1 SDFEQLASEKGVS
14 SELYLLTAVE
24 VINGTSFV
32 HPLYNTN
39 KNDENN
45 DNQTDQSELAHCALK
60 YLRKKAAKGDV
71 EAKIKLSTVLQ
82 SDLSIHQDH
91 READIWARSVFD
103 RRLSAALTNC
113 IEGFEHEEDLFST
126 VLKQADEQGLP
137 QMCHLVGL
145 VLLDGVGLPRDTERG
160 VNYLKKAATAGHNGA
175 RVELASILGDAFK
188 YPGLHN
194 IQESLS
200 LYEEA
205 ASKQIDDN
213 IHSNAN
219 NSNHGNS
226 NAHNNSTT
234 NMIRRLTA
242 SDARALTD
250 LARLYYEGNQEGGVP
265 RDREKAYRYARRVA
279 EATGE
284 QFCQYIVGDILLH
297 DKKDAQQAI
306 FWLTQSG
313 EQGFPLAIETLSR
326 VYYYGLPYA
335 RIRQDYEQAHDWC
348 IRGDDIWPSGLGF
361 CQTCLGDMYRSG
373 LGVPKDLMK
382 SFEYYQKAASQQD
395 APQNYSRFM
404 LGEMFY
410 KGEGSWPQ
418 NYAVASEYYKLAAAE
433 DYQPAKERLDQLAA
447 LEAQKEAAK
456 AAAAESAMKR
466 KPWQFWTMFGGGG
479 RRKPAATV

>member
-1 SDFEQLASEKGVS
+1 MNIIDSDFEQLASSKGVS
-14 SELYLLTAVE
+14 SELFLLTAVE
-24 VINGTSFV
+24 LINGTSFV
-32 HPLYNTN
+32 HPLYNENLDRTN
-39 KNDENN
+39 
-45 DNQTDQSELAHCALK
+45 QSELARCALK

-71 EAKIKLSTVLQ
+71 EAKIKLSTVLL
-82 SDLSIHQDH
+82 SDIAVHQDS
-91 READIWARSVFD
+91 REAEIWARSVFD
-103 RRLSAALTNC
+103 RRLSVALANC
-113 IEGFEHEEDLFST
+113 IEGIEQEEDLFTT
-126 VLKQADEQGLP
+126 VLKQADEQGHAA
-137 QMCHLVGL
+137 MCHLVGL
-145 VLLDGVGLPRDTERG
+145 VLLDGVGLPRDVERG
-160 VNYLKKAATAGHNGA
+160 VDYLKKAANAGHNGA

-188 YPGLHN
+188 YPGVHN

-200 LYEEA
+200 LYEKA
-205 ASKQIDDN
+205 ASKQIEDN
-213 IHSNAN
+213 Q
-219 NSNHGNS
+219 
-226 NAHNNSTT
+226 NNSTNGT
-234 NMIRRLTA
+234 SNNTGNNNIRSNNNNTLRRLTA

-250 LARLYYEGNQEGGVP
+250 LARLHYEGNQDGGVP

-284 QFCQYIVGDILLH
+284 QFCQYIVGDVLLH

-326 VYYYGLPYA
+326 VYYYGLPNT
-335 RIRQDYEQAHDWC
+335 RIKKDYEQAHEWC
-348 IRGDDIWPSGLGF
+348 LKGDDIWPSGLGF

-410 KGEGSWPQ
+410 KGEGWPQ
-418 NYAVASEYYKLAAAE
+418 NYALASEYYKLAAAE
-433 DYQPAKERLDQLAA
+433 NYQPAKERLDQLAV
-447 LEAQKEAAK
+447 LEEQKKAEQAATET
-456 AAAAESAMKR
+456 AARR
-466 KPWQFWTMFGGGG
+466 KPWQFWTLFGGGS